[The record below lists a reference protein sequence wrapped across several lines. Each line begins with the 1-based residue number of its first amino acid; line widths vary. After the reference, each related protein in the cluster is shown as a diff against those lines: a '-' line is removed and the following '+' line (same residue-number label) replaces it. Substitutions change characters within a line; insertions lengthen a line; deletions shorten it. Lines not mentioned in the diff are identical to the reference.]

1 MSRNGLIQVSW
12 QAAVLCLNEISLDG
26 GGGDLVVKSCPTLA
40 TLCAVACEAPLSM
53 GLSRQRYWSGLPFP
67 FPSVQTVWLQSLY
80 RQKSH
85 WKYSDKA
92 KGMHNVI
99 LETLKPGGL
108 LFILKICLELVSLQ
122 ETLMKGLCHGLYSKW
137 CVCVCVCVCVCIREQ
152 SRHQGYYVVL
162 SLLFGTRDQIQGR
175 QFFHG

>member
-12 QAAVLCLNEISLDG
+12 QAAVLFLNEISLDG
-26 GGGDLVVKSCPTLA
+26 GGGDLVVKSCPTLV
-40 TLCAVACEAPLSM
+40 TLWAVAFEALLSI

-67 FPSVQTVWLQSLY
+67 FPSVQTVWLQSLC

-85 WKYSDKA
+85 RKYSDKA

-122 ETLMKGLCHGLYSKW
+122 ETLMKGLCHGLYSKC
-137 CVCVCVCVCVCIREQ
+137 CVCVSGNRADTKATMQ
-152 SRHQGYYVVL
+152 S
-162 SLLFGTRDQIQGR
+162 
-175 QFFHG
+175 